1 MKKGKESFPMVSEN
15 LAAQRRQKTISRV
28 YHCLYDAKAPCT
40 KACLSQTLGLSL
52 PTVYQALNSLMDMGL
67 VQYCG
72 EEQSTG
78 GRRAQNLSIVS
89 DARVAVG
96 ISITEDRIRLVLADL
111 YLQELHYAS
120 IHHSLSWDSEEFPK
134 FLYDTLET
142 FLNDHQVDRGK
153 LLGVGIALPG
163 VITPD
168 KQRILLAPTLGLQNT
183 DLNALTCRIPY
194 PVYLDNDATCGGRAE
209 WFLRGGQSNLAYFSL
224 ESGVGGAV
232 FFGGSPY
239 NGDNLRSGEFGHMC
253 VEPAGLPCKCGKRG
267 CLEAYS
273 SVLRIKNTLGVT
285 LEEFAQGLSAHNP
298 DYELLLHDMLR
309 HLAIGIDNIRMA
321 LDCDVILGGL
331 LTEYLAPYMQQLQ
344 EYARAYNIFGDS
356 ADYIHLSSLRQ
367 HSVSLGAALHFI
379 QNFISEY

>member
-1 MKKGKESFPMVSEN
+1 MPELPEIESIKRVIEPQIQGLAIDRVTVNRPEVIANPDAAEFCGRVSGQSFAGME
-15 LAAQRRQKTISRV
+15 RR
-28 YHCLYDAKAPCT
+28 
-40 KACLSQTLGLSL
+40 G
-52 PTVYQALNSLMDMGL
+52 
-67 VQYCG
+67 
-72 EEQSTG
+72 
-78 GRRAQNLSIVS
+78 
-89 DARVAVG
+89 
-96 ISITEDRIRLVLADL
+96 
-111 YLQELHYAS
+111 
-120 IHHSLSWDSEEFPK
+120 K
-134 FLYDTLET
+134 FL
-142 FLNDHQVDRGK
+142 
-153 LLGVGIALPG
+153 I
-163 VITPD
+163 
-168 KQRILLAPTLGLQNT
+168 
-183 DLNALTCRIPY
+183 
-194 PVYLDNDATCGGRAE
+194 
-209 WFLRGGQSNLAYFSL
+209 FSL

-379 QNFISEY
+379 QNFIRIFYLIHSIKFSVIR